1 MHEGACDFSSSLQVT
16 LEVLDPQIG
25 VPQSQPSGRSD
36 VTVHVPI
43 KPRVVG
49 VVTSMGKRTEANPYE
64 NTLRHM
70 KNTFRH
76 MTRISQ

>member
-49 VVTSMGKRTEANPYE
+49 VPVVPSMGKRTERVFNKE
-64 NTLRHM
+64 
-70 KNTFRH
+70 FF
-76 MTRISQ
+76 